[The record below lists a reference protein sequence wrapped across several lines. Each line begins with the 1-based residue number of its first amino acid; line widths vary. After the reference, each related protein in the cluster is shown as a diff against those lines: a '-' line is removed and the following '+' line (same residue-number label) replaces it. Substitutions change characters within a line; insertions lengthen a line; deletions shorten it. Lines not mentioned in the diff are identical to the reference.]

1 MSQKKKKG
9 RDSVFRGNSSGRF
22 LHGPPL
28 KRGIN
33 IIIDRPSGRK
43 KYLLGDLASSHTGTE
58 EIVQTFC

>member
-1 MSQKKKKG
+1 MSCSFCKSAKQVSEK
-9 RDSVFRGNSSGRF
+9 F
-22 LHGPPL
+22 

-33 IIIDRPSGRK
+33 IIIDRPSRRK